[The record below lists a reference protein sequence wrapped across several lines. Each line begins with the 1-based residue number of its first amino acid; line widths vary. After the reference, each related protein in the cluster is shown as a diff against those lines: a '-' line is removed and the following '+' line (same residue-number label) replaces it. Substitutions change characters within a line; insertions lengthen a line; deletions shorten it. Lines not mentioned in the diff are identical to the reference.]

1 MYIYIYCTAVLYSH
15 PIYIYIYIYIF
26 PSACVGVYSTVLGG
40 CFSIPIKKY

>member
-1 MYIYIYCTAVLYSH
+1 MYIYIYTVLLCCTATQYT
-15 PIYIYIYIYIF
+15 YIYIF